1 MALATAVAWQCGH
14 RFDCAMAVVAAMAAA
29 VAIAMAWAMA
39 SAVLATAMAVPLP
52 WARPWPRLA
61 VLGSC
66 RQNRVSFAAMSIL
79 LP

>member
-39 SAVLATAMAVPLP
+39 KLAVSRSIGMALLRLATLKGMPGYRRGL
-52 WARPWPRLA
+52 
-61 VLGSC
+61 S
-66 RQNRVSFAAMSIL
+66 
-79 LP
+79 